1 MKAGTNPMN
10 TNTNKLLAGARPL
23 FDNRGMR
30 VGGNVYQAAG
40 DQYFYSAHAQGG
52 ATATVTNIIG
62 ASAAA
67 PAPSEPENRLLFL
80 AANPLDTP
88 RLRLDQEARAMDEAL
103 RRGRLAD
110 RWRLDQHWAV
120 RSSDLLDALQRRR
133 PAIVHF
139 AGHGDEDGH
148 LILENEAGRA
158 ARLTPDAVAGL
169 LAAPAS
175 VRCVVLNAC
184 WSDALAETLLGVTAC
199 VVGMAAE
206 VQDALAS
213 AFAAGFYRALAD
225 GESVTAAVAAG
236 RAHAAAGHPGTA
248 LAVQLRAAAGVDPA
262 AMRFD

>member
-1 MKAGTNPMN
+1 MSAS
-10 TNTNKLLAGARPL
+10 TNKLLAGARPL
-23 FDNRGMR
+23 FDNRGML
-30 VGGNVYQAAG
+30 VGGSVYQAAG
-40 DQYFYSAHAQGG
+40 DQYFYLAHAQGG

-62 ASAAA
+62 APAAA
-67 PAPSEPENRLLFL
+67 PAPPEPENRLLFL
-80 AANPLDTP
+80 AANPPDTQ
-88 RLRLDQEARAMDEAL
+88 RLRLDREARAVDEAL
-103 RRGRLAD
+103 RRDRLAD

-120 RSSDLLDALQRRR
+120 RSSDLLDTLLRRR